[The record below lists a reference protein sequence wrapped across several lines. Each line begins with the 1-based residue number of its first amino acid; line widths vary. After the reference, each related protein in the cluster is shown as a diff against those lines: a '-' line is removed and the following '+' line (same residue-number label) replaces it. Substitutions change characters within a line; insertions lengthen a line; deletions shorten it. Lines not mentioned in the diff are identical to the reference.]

1 MFAAFCRAISEPIS
15 VAIFAEKMY
24 NGRMKNEGKSPDLA
38 LYRRYRSRNL
48 DEILGQ
54 PQVTDILKA
63 TKKRDVFAH
72 AYLFVGQRGTGKT
85 SVARIL
91 AHLITGTDY
100 DAADFDIVEIDAAS
114 HGSVDD
120 ARELREHADVAP
132 LKSRAKV
139 YIIDEVHMLS
149 RQAFDAL
156 LKLIEEPPAHLYF
169 ILATTEL
176 AKVPPTILSRVQRFT
191 FRPVAEKTVAAH
203 LRDIADREKIDIS
216 DDALSLIARRG
227 EGSFRDSI
235 TLLDQMKSAG
245 EKISRAFVEESL
257 GLAPRDATA
266 AIFADL
272 EDGDVA
278 QLVAHL
284 AQLFGDGFTASDLS
298 RQLASEI
305 SSRWAADP
313 SLFSLV
319 DELLEV
325 AKSADPKLK
334 LTAALAKF
342 ADEKA
347 RRSARKNGEN
357 PSENSAK
364 SDEKLEKSS
373 ENSVENSDEKAS
385 PKIVEARVTAAKT
398 AATKVFSSE
407 KKHEKR
413 AEKMEILREKD
424 GKNVRS
430 SDENSAKVATKSL
443 EKTDKNTEKIDEN
456 DARNLKN
463 LREKVT
469 RKPDERGEKA
479 PENSTEKT
487 RENSAGN
494 AKKSG
499 EKSDESPQNST
510 ENPLE
515 KTSENPREM
524 TKETSPTDENLA
536 DFDWSEVLKSFA
548 TLDEPA
554 ALAIVKNADVRLA
567 GATLTLFFAKN
578 FWRKKASTRHFRD
591 ILERAFRET
600 YDATVEIEVS
610 PDPVPGD
617 SAAANVLDLIGGE
630 IVSAE

>member
-347 RRSARKNGEN
+347 RKSARKNGEN

-364 SDEKLEKSS
+364 SDKKVGEKLDKISEKSY
-373 ENSVENSDEKAS
+373 EKAS

-407 KKHEKR
+407 KKCEKR
-413 AEKMEILREKD
+413 AGKTEILREKD
-424 GKNVRS
+424 GENATNFREKI
-430 SDENSAKVATKSL
+430 DE
-443 EKTDKNTEKIDEN
+443 NTEKIDDDDAEN
-456 DARNLKN
+456 VEN
-463 LREKVT
+463 LREKIAE
-469 RKPDERGEKA
+469 KSNERGEEA
-479 PENSTEKT
+479 PENSTEKN
-487 RENSAGN
+487 RENSDGN

-554 ALAIVKNADVRLA
+554 ALAIVKNADVRLG